1 MPLPAGDVGEAGKP
15 RPGLGEMGLVNIS
28 PAAPSDGHFAG
39 RVHQTALLVHNMPSD
54 NKIK

>member
-54 NKIK
+54 KKIK